1 MNELK
6 GVGMVDKT
14 ICRVQKWCLAKNSF
28 QCWDSRPG
36 GNLDIR
42 QL

>member
-14 ICRVQKWCLAKNSF
+14 ICRVQKWCLAKKQGVINWGQGAIISVYV
-28 QCWDSRPG
+28 
-36 GNLDIR
+36 
-42 QL
+42 